1 MIPDLYYIN
10 TQNPSVVGIGNVN
23 TQNPTVY
30 NANIRDPYI
39 REPVIRDVADLR
51 IWTREPSQ
59 SVPYTPPVVLEIGK
73 PIVDMPGCV
82 QVHKENVRERN
93 KNKQLVDNDPQGNV
107 VLCDSGMAAYAP
119 MDYKSD
125 QLSYTTVT
133 PQQEEVKEGVKTKE
147 PPAPETDTPDPPATP
162 PTEREEVPCPPPNA
176 RRIGDLNQAGTE
188 RVKEYKL
195 IQEGTICET
204 VWEPIPFM
212 DKYLPSP
219 QIVTTTATIAVV
231 ATSSALL
238 AKPLADLLLKVVKPA
253 VKKAIGKI
261 QKMLGKTPHRPTPSE
276 LRTNRYREKKG
287 MLGIDFAKKK
297 KPLKKVDPP
306 KK

>member
-219 QIVTTTATIAVV
+219 QVVTTTATIAVV

>member
-162 PTEREEVPCPPPNA
+162 PTEREEVPCPSPNA

-219 QIVTTTATIAVV
+219 QVVTTTATIAVV

>member
-23 TQNPTVY
+23 TQNP
-30 NANIRDPYI
+30 NIRDPFI

-59 SVPYTPPVVLEIGK
+59 SVPYTPPVVLQIGK
-73 PIVDMPGCV
+73 PVVDMPGCV
-82 QVHKENVRERN
+82 QVHKENARERN
-93 KNKQLVDNDPQGNV
+93 KNKQLVNDDPDENV
-107 VLCDSGMAAYAP
+107 VLCDSGMPAYAP

-125 QLSYTTVT
+125 KLRYTTVT
-133 PQQEEVKEGVKTKE
+133 PEAEQVKEGVKTKE
-147 PPAPETDTPDPPATP
+147 PPAPNTETPEPPATP
-162 PTEREEVPCPPPNA
+162 PTEREDVPCPPPNA

-204 VWEPIPFM
+204 VWEPIPFI

-219 QIVTTTATIAVV
+219 GVVTTTATIAVV

-238 AKPLADLLLKVVKPA
+238 AKPLADLLLP
-253 VKKAIGKI
+253 G
-261 QKMLGKTPHRPTPSE
+261 SW
-276 LRTNRYREKKG
+276 
-287 MLGIDFAKKK
+287 
-297 KPLKKVDPP
+297 PP
-306 KK
+306 G

>member
-162 PTEREEVPCPPPNA
+162 PTEREEVPCPSPNA